1 MFTYVFVK
9 TRATLTVD
17 PELHARAKRLARQR
31 KTTVSGL
38 FESFLV
44 SQPDPRGSRVDGL
57 IGSASLKA
65 APNQPDPRREYLNA
79 KYLK

>member
-1 MFTYVFVK
+1 MK

-17 PELHARAKRLARQR
+17 PELHARAKRLARKR

-38 FESFLV
+38 FESYLA
-44 SQPDPRGSRVDGL
+44 SQPDPQGSRVDGL

-65 APNQPDPRREYLNA
+65 APKHPDPKREHLKA

>member
-1 MFTYVFVK
+1 MK

-17 PELHARAKRLARQR
+17 PDLHARAKRLAKQR

-38 FESFLV
+38 FEKYIA
-44 SQPDPRGSRVDGL
+44 SQPDPQGSRVDEL

-65 APNQPDPRREYLNA
+65 APKRPDSKREHLEA

>member
-1 MFTYVFVK
+1 MK

-38 FESFLV
+38 FESYLA
-44 SQPDPRGSRVDGL
+44 SQPDPQGSRVERL
-57 IGSASLKA
+57 IGSASLNA
-65 APNQPDPRREYLNA
+65 APEHPDPKRMYLNA